1 MEEMERKDQG
11 KGRFQKKN
19 YETYNRSKRK
29 QVFASNGKFQIEI
42 ARNEVTYTSKWQ
54 IASNKYQVI
63 A

>member
-42 ARNEVTYTSKWQ
+42 ARNEVTYTSK
-54 IASNKYQVI
+54 
-63 A
+63 

>member
-29 QVFASNGKFQIEI
+29 QVFASISNFQIEI
-42 ARNEVTYTSKWQ
+42 VRDKVTYSK
-54 IASNKYQVI
+54 
-63 A
+63 